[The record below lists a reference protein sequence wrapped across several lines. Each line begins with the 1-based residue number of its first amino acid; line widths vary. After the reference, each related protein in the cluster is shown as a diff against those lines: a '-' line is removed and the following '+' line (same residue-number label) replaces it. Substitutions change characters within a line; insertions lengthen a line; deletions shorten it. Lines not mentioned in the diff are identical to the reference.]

1 MDLVVLNT
9 NFEAQTVLDTYS
21 SFIWTDRY
29 NECGDFEIFTR
40 MNNEILNELKE
51 GYYLRQKG
59 SNHLMII
66 EDFLIDSDVEDGDTL
81 TITGRSLESILD
93 RRIVWGQKTIS
104 GNLQNGIQ
112 TLLNENVISPS
123 NANRKIDNFIF
134 KASTDPVITA
144 LTIEA
149 QYTGDN
155 LYEVIRAICTERD
168 IGFRVTLDDSN
179 HFVFELYSGVD
190 RSYDQTDNPYV
201 IFSPKFD
208 NLLTSNY
215 SETNSSY
222 KNVTLVGGEGEGSAR
237 KYTAVGDVA
246 GLQRKELFT
255 DARDI
260 SSNGENE
267 TTLSTS
273 EYTELL
279 RQRGKEKLAEN
290 AEVVS
295 FEGQAETSSMFIY
308 GQDFSIGD
316 IVQIEDNYGH
326 EVQARILE
334 IVTSESDN
342 GLSVYPTFSMIQEKG
357 E

>member
-1 MDLVVLNT
+1 MDLTILNT
-9 NFEAQTVLDTYS
+9 KFEAQTVLDTYS

-29 NECGDFEIFTR
+29 NECGDFEIYTR
-40 MNNEILNELKE
+40 MNDTILSTIKE

-59 SNHLMII
+59 SDHLMII
-66 EDFLIDSDVEDGDTL
+66 EDFLIDSDIEEGDTL

-155 LYEVIRAICTERD
+155 LYEVIKTICTERD

-179 HFVFELYSGVD
+179 NFVFELYSGVD
-190 RSYDQTDNPYV
+190 RSYEQTNNPYV
-201 IFSPKFD
+201 IFSPKYD

-215 SETNSSY
+215 SETNSAL

-237 KYTAVGDVA
+237 KYTAVGDTS
-246 GLQRKELFT
+246 GLERRELFT

-260 SSNGENE
+260 SSSEESG
-267 TTLSTS
+267 TTLSSS

-290 AEVVS
+290 VEVVS